1 MKQQVPAHAHLS
13 LLQVTKTG
21 AVTKQPLFL
30 LPFALAF
37 VRRRRFLLWRSHRS
51 WKRRR
56 WSQKAVKQP
65 FPHRRK
71 ALCPAKKNARSLALV
86 HGIAVKNDATASKIT
101 NRHRNDFFIGTLL
114 KIDLKGKAT
123 DSLVPKFPKGA
134 ILCWLSAS
142 APCKCLLSSAY

>member
-86 HGIAVKNDATASKIT
+86 QGIAVKNDATASRIT